1 MKPTITNY
9 RIVTCMG
16 ELAGVSELFESNPE
30 LANSVY
36 SALGFNNN
44 ITLETEKGSIY
55 YLKNGKTKRD
65 KKTSTG
71 RIEKFSESD
80 KTVYITEEDFK
91 TLRENSEGLKDLEWS
106 NNSVTVTNDSNR
118 KTTISVKNNPEIGL
132 MPLELVKGIEE
143 TETGY
148 REDKRIN
155 IKSYSFLPN
164 GVSFHVGHKI
174 VSINNQI
181 TPQQKQQAQQ
191 LYSSYLNTINPGR
204 EIFEME
210 CINRASFADFC
221 QEFIVTRVVI
231 NP

>member
-1 MKPTITNY
+1 
-9 RIVTCMG
+9 
-16 ELAGVSELFESNPE
+16 
-30 LANSVY
+30 
-36 SALGFNNN
+36 
-44 ITLETEKGSIY
+44 
-55 YLKNGKTKRD
+55 
-65 KKTSTG
+65 
-71 RIEKFSESD
+71 
-80 KTVYITEEDFK
+80 
-91 TLRENSEGLKDLEWS
+91 
-106 NNSVTVTNDSNR
+106 
-118 KTTISVKNNPEIGL
+118 

-204 EIFEME
+204 EIFEMD
-210 CINRASFADFC
+210 CIKRDNGDFC
-221 QEFIVTRVVI
+221 DKFIVTRVVI